1 MKSQPLKS
9 VRGYSLIEVVV
20 VLAIL
25 GVVSAGLYTTFDSGQ
40 REYSV
45 RQATIRMQQQ
55 ARLAMMNLEKDL
67 KKIGYGFGSMPNLSV
82 KVYNGESDTIDTWTM
97 VDCTDNTVITA
108 INNAP
113 NTDTIEFRYYE
124 GALDL
129 DTDVTLRGSHPEPS
143 SDVLVSDNSG
153 FNDGDFFIIY
163 DPGVPTNHACMLQ
176 VTGTSQAGG
185 GDAVI
190 ANSGDSDYNPPN
202 KKTGFYPEGGYPSGS
217 IVLNLGSNNF
227 TWCRYYVDANRN
239 LVKQIQR
246 SPTSA
251 ITSRVV
257 AVGVE
262 DLQIKYQ
269 FADGKWLDAPISGDA
284 SYDVENIRTVRVSI
298 IVRTEKADRKYA
310 SSTNFQLTGANG
322 NGVAYSSGGYRR
334 LILSS
339 NVSLRNMTL
348 RKDKP

>member
-1 MKSQPLKS
+1 MKRQHLKS
-9 VRGYSLIEVVV
+9 IRGYSLIEVMV

-25 GVVSAGLYTTFDSGQ
+25 GVISAGLYTTFDSGQ

-67 KKIGYGFGSMPNLSV
+67 KKIGYGFSSIGNLSF
-82 KVYNGESDTIDTWTM
+82 KVYESGTSTTWTM
-97 VDCTDNTVITA
+97 VECTNNSVITA

-113 NTDTIEFRYYE
+113 NTDTIGFRYYE

-129 DTDVTLRGSHPEPS
+129 DTDVTLRTDHPDS
-143 SDVLVSDNSG
+143 SANTPVSDSSG
-153 FNDGDFFIIY
+153 FKEGDFFIIY
-163 DPGVPTNHACMLQ
+163 DPNDASKQASMLQ
-176 VTGTSQAGG
+176 VTGTSQAAGA
-185 GDAVI
+185 DSVI
-190 ANSGDSDYNPPN
+190 HNSGNSEYNPPN
-202 KKTGFYPEGGYPSGS
+202 AVNLFPTGGYPVGS

-227 TWCRYYVDANRN
+227 AWCRYYVDANRN

-246 SPTSA
+246 NPTSA

-269 FADGKWLDAPISGDA
+269 FADGKWLDAPVSGDA
-284 SYDVENIRTVRVSI
+284 SYDIDDIRTVRVSI
-298 IVRTEKADRKYA
+298 IVRTEKADPKYA

-322 NGVAYSSGGYRR
+322 NGVAYSSGGFRR

-339 NVSLRNMTL
+339 NISLRNMTI
-348 RKDKP
+348 RK

>member
-1 MKSQPLKS
+1 MKRQHLKS
-9 VRGYSLIEVVV
+9 IRGYSLIEVMV

-25 GVVSAGLYTTFDSGQ
+25 GVISAGLYTTFDSGQ

-67 KKIGYGFGSMPNLSV
+67 KKIGYGFSSMGNLSV
-82 KVYNGESDTIDTWTM
+82 RVYNGTSDTVTTWTM
-97 VDCTDNTVITA
+97 VECTNNNVITA

-113 NTDTIEFRYYE
+113 NTDTIGFRYYE
-124 GALDL
+124 GALDV
-129 DTDVTLRGSHPEPS
+129 DSDVTLREKHPDPS
-143 SDVLVSDNSG
+143 AATTVSDSSG
-153 FNDGDFFIIY
+153 FEEGDFFIIY
-163 DPGVPTNHACMLQ
+163 DPSDINRHASMLQ
-176 VTGTSQAGG
+176 VTGFSQAAAGDSVLHSKGG
-185 GDAVI
+185 
-190 ANSGDSDYNPPN
+190 SDYNPAKASDLFP
-202 KKTGFYPEGGYPSGS
+202 TGGYPVGS

-227 TWCRYYVDANRN
+227 AWCRYYVDANRN

-246 SPTSA
+246 NPTSA

-269 FADGKWLDAPISGDA
+269 FADGKWLDAPVSGDA
-284 SYDVENIRTVRVSI
+284 SHDIDDIRTVRVSI
-298 IVRTEKADRKYA
+298 IVRTEKADPKYA

-322 NGVAYSSGGYRR
+322 NGVAYSSGGFRR

-339 NVSLRNMTL
+339 NISLRNMTI
-348 RKDKP
+348 RK